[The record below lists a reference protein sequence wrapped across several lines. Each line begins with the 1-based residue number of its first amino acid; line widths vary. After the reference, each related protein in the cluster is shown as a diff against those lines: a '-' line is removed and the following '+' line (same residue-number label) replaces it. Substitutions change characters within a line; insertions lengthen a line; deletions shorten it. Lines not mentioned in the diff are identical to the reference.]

1 MSKLNTHLITH
12 SNIKPFKCQ
21 YCDSCYTQQ
30 GILKRHMARE
40 HAHHED
46 LERAN
51 LVIWNLKNWLIQWFS
66 RSAIFAQ
73 KNFLQNGILLCI
85 SESTLEQGIMFVRFV
100 TNLFR
105 LLQILTDIESLVT
118 NILINKIVYN
128 KLVIWNYIF

>member
-1 MSKLNTHLITH
+1 
-12 SNIKPFKCQ
+12 
-21 YCDSCYTQQ
+21 
-30 GILKRHMARE
+30 MARE
-40 HAHHED
+40 HAHTED

-51 LVIWNLKNWLIQWFS
+51 LVTWNLKNWLIQWFS